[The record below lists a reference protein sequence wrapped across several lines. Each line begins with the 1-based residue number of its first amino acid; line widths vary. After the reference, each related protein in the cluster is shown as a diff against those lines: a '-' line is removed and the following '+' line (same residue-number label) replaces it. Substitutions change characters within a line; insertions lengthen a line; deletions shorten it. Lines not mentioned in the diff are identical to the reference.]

1 MIPEILDPPLH
12 PDPAPPPPRRLSTD
26 LRELLAEA
34 AGRSLTIGELEQIL
48 QGRGFALFIL
58 LLSIPFC
65 SPIAIPGLSVPFG
78 VVIMFLGLRIAFGRK
93 PSLPGFILEKRIKY
107 AMLERIIRLGLKLC
121 GWMEKIA
128 KPRMHFLQR
137 WPGMINLI
145 GLGLASG
152 GVQLLLPLPPLI
164 PLSNTLPAVSI
175 MLLTAGLIERD
186 GVFVLCGYVLNLAA
200 WIYFAVMFVFLG
212 DGLRYLFHRFGW

>member
-1 MIPEILDPPLH
+1 MPAVSPEVLPPVC
-12 PDPAPPPPRRLSTD
+12 DPPPPPPVRRLSQD

-34 AGRSLTIGELEQIL
+34 AGRSLTIGELEAIL

-65 SPIAIPGLSVPFG
+65 SPIAIPGLSIPFG
-78 VVIMFLGLRIAFGRK
+78 VVIMFLGLRIACGRK
-93 PSLPGFILEKRIKY
+93 PSLPSFILKKAVSY
-107 AMLERIIRLGLKLC
+107 TLLERIIRIGLRLC
-121 GWMEKIA
+121 GWMEKVA
-128 KPRMHFLQR
+128 RPRMHFLQR
-137 WPGMINLI
+137 GPGMINLI

-164 PLSNTLPAVSI
+164 PLSNALPAISI

-186 GVFVLCGYVLNLAA
+186 GVFVLSGYVLNLASWA
-200 WIYFAVMFVFLG
+200 YFVAMFVLG
-212 DGLRYLFHRFGW
+212 ADVLMKFIH